1 MPQIG
6 PMELMVV
13 AVIALVVFG
22 PRRLPEMARTVG
34 KAMSEFK
41 RQAADLKGQFDTGL
55 DDDATSAPVPV
66 VPETSVPGSVV
77 PETSVPVPVV
87 PEDLTPATGSDQT
100 QELRQPLQ
108 S

>member
-6 PMELMVV
+6 PLELMVV

-22 PRRLPEMARTVG
+22 PSRLPEMARTVG

-41 RQAADLKGQFDTGL
+41 RQAADLKGQFDADL
-55 DDDATSAPVPV
+55 DDDATSAPSSPA
-66 VPETSVPGSVV
+66 PETSVPG
-77 PETSVPVPVV
+77 PAETEDSVPGPVAT
-87 PEDLTPATGSDQT
+87 EDLTPATGSDQT
-100 QELRQPLQ
+100 QELRPPLQ